1 MNEQEFLDE
10 VAELVGIRND
20 NEIPIIEE
28 QTNNQENREALI
40 LKVKFLEEVMQLRDG
55 KPKSTSTLNEAAESN
70 APEGES
76 KKDKALRFLTKDE
89 INEIITVLSTQAK
102 TNTKK
107 HPKFYNWDSVY
118 EVLYIKELDVQV
130 EQEWKLNLKNFIQI
144 LVVQ

>member
-89 INEIITVLSTQAK
+89 INEIITVLSTQAN

-107 HPKFYNWDSVY
+107 HPKFYNWDSV
-118 EVLYIKELDVQV
+118 I
-130 EQEWKLNLKNFIQI
+130 
-144 LVVQ
+144 

>member
-1 MNEQEFLDE
+1 MNEQEFFDKF
-10 VAELVGIRND
+10 AELVGIRND

-55 KPKSTSTLNEAAESN
+55 KPKSTSTLNKAAESN

-76 KKDKALRFLTKDE
+76 KKDIALRFLTKDE
-89 INEIITVLSTQAK
+89 TNEIITVLSTQAN

-107 HPKFYNWDSVY
+107 HPKF
-118 EVLYIKELDVQV
+118 
-130 EQEWKLNLKNFIQI
+130 
-144 LVVQ
+144 